1 MKTLKNKQKM
11 KKLEFIIEIATTKEK
26 VWDALWLEENYKNW
40 TSVFM
45 EGSYAESDWK
55 EGSEIRFLSPGK
67 NGMFGII
74 EKMIPFEKMYFKH
87 LGEIQNGVKQAETY
101 GEEATERYDLKEE
114 NGKITLSATMNAP
127 EEYLIYFTNIFPKA
141 LEKIKEISEK

>member
-11 KKLEFIIEIATTKEK
+11 KKLEFIIEIATTNEK
-26 VWDALWLEENYKNW
+26 VWDALWQEENYKNW

-55 EGSEIRFLSPGK
+55 EGSEIRFLSPGE

-141 LEKIKEISEK
+141 LKKIKEISEK

>member
-1 MKTLKNKQKM
+1 M
-11 KKLEFIIEIATTKEK
+11 KKLEFIIEIATTNEK
-26 VWDALWLEENYKNW
+26 VWDALWQEENYKNW

-55 EGSEIRFLSPGK
+55 EGSEIRFLSPGE

-141 LEKIKEISEK
+141 LKKIKEISEK

>member
-1 MKTLKNKQKM
+1 M
-11 KKLEFIIEIATTKEK
+11 KKLELSIEIMATKEK
-26 VWDALWLEENYKNW
+26 VWDALWQEENYKNW

-55 EGSEIRFLSPGK
+55 EGSEIRFVSPGE